1 MQSSITWKTIPFA
14 LATCVFSAALIAV
27 ADPPRTPPPERGV
40 RGEDEGRPPQGT
52 WGGAAPAPA
61 PNRERVRGED
71 CRAKFAGA

>member
-40 RGEDEGRPPQGT
+40 RGEDEGRPP
-52 WGGAAPAPA
+52 
-61 PNRERVRGED
+61 
-71 CRAKFAGA
+71 